1 MQDNKR
7 IYATAAGDPATVPTR
22 LAKIRDA
29 AEAYN
34 LDYRYVRRL
43 VDERRVA
50 TVKLG
55 KYRLVVLDDLDRLL
69 VAGYTPAEAAR

>member
-1 MQDNKR
+1 MQDKR
-7 IYATAAGDPATVPTR
+7 IYATPSGEAATVPTR
-22 LAKIRDA
+22 LAKIREA

-55 KYRLVVLDDLDRLL
+55 KYRLVDLDDLDRLL
-69 VAGYTPAEAAR
+69 AAGYTPAEVAR